1 MSQQMFHGI
10 LLINK
15 DKNCTSHQIVN
26 EVRQILKQKA
36 VGHAGTLD
44 PQARGLLVILCGIAT
59 KLSFYFLN
67 NDKHYKLS
75 IKFGL
80 ETNTFDLQG
89 EVLRS
94 EKVSLK
100 KENIENLL
108 KRETCELELPVPVFS
123 AVKVKGRRLYSYA
136 FAGREKEVTLPIKR
150 MSFWNLDIHDIQKDS
165 VNLSVSCSKGSYI
178 RSWVHYLGQKIE
190 TGACLTEL
198 ERVSSGAF
206 HINKKSYN
214 GRIKAKAI
222 WEIYRGGRGYKIYF
236 TRKFFVP
243 Q

>member
-15 DKNCTSHQIVN
+15 DKDCTSHQIVN

-59 KLSFYFLN
+59 KLSTYFLN
-67 NDKHYKLS
+67 SDKHYKLS

-80 ETNTFDLQG
+80 ETDTFDLQG
-89 EVLRS
+89 KVLRS

-108 KRETCELELPVPVFS
+108 KRETCELELPVPIFFS
-123 AVKVKGRRLYSYA
+123 S
-136 FAGREKEVTLPIKR
+136 
-150 MSFWNLDIHDIQKDS
+150 
-165 VNLSVSCSKGSYI
+165 
-178 RSWVHYLGQKIE
+178 
-190 TGACLTEL
+190 
-198 ERVSSGAF
+198 
-206 HINKKSYN
+206 
-214 GRIKAKAI
+214 
-222 WEIYRGGRGYKIYF
+222 
-236 TRKFFVP
+236 
-243 Q
+243 